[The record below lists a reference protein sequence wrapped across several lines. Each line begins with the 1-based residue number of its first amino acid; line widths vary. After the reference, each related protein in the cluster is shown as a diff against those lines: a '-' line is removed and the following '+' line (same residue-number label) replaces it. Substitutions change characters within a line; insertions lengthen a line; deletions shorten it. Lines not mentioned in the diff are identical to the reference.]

1 MDEISSL
8 SSLLTIQNIV
18 GLGLIALV
26 AYSWW
31 NKVSS
36 ERTIAS
42 DFKDLI
48 DNLQNQLTSLKG
60 DLRNER
66 EFRQKVEQEKNDALN
81 QVGKLTLEVQSLG
94 LQVQQL
100 QQSIDELKTREQGLL
115 EKLQAK

>member
-8 SSLLTIQNIV
+8 SSLFTIQNIV

-48 DNLQNQLTSLKG
+48 DNLQNQLKS
-60 DLRNER
+60 
-66 EFRQKVEQEKNDALN
+66 
-81 QVGKLTLEVQSLG
+81 
-94 LQVQQL
+94 
-100 QQSIDELKTREQGLL
+100 
-115 EKLQAK
+115 